1 MNVEIDFEELKQTIL
16 LAAKK
21 QGLSEEYVIKNWHV
35 NYKVDQ
41 NEDFIDTLSKL
52 QEEIKLLSQTIA
64 ANDLLTSMNAILMAK
79 IYSQLL
85 ADFFDKINDDIFQLG
100 WGDEL
105 KGKWPDIPE
114 GYQVPA
120 HHDYEETY
128 KPYSQQIA
136 ERSSS

>member
-1 MNVEIDFEELKQTIL
+1 MNVEIDFEKLKQTIL

-52 QEEIKLLSQTIA
+52 QEEIKLLNQAIV
-64 ANDLLTSMNAILMAK
+64 ANDLLTSIRTIVRAK
-79 IYSQLL
+79 IYSHILMN
-85 ADFFDKINDDIFQLG
+85 FFENINDDIVQLG

-105 KGKWPDIPE
+105 KDKWPDIPE

-120 HHDYEETY
+120 HYDYEETY